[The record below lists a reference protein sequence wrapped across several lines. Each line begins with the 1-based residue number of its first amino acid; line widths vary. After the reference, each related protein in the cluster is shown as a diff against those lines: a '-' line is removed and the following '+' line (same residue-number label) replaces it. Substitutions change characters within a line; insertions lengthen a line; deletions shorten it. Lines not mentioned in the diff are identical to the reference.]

1 MRVPAVRLFPE
12 RPGRQTPPG
21 RLVDSRRDDADVTT
35 LRVLLAEDH
44 AVVREGTRQILERDP
59 GLEVVG
65 EAADGAEVVELAER
79 VHPDVVLMDLGLPGL
94 NGIEATRRIMARTAP
109 PKVLILSA
117 YDDQDYVVAAI
128 EAGAAGYLLKSAH
141 ASEVIAAIHAVVG
154 GQFVLHPALAR
165 HLVAPR
171 PGTADARDSL
181 TPREVEVLRLA
192 ARGGRTRDIAAA
204 LSVSMR
210 TVEGTFTNIFNKLG
224 VMTRTEAIVYAAS
237 RGWISLEHGPR
248 LDAR

>member
-1 MRVPAVRLFPE
+1 M
-12 RPGRQTPPG
+12 T
-21 RLVDSRRDDADVTT
+21 S
-35 LRVLLAEDH
+35 LRILLAEDH

-65 EAADGAEVVELAER
+65 EAADGAEVVEMAGRL
-79 VHPDVVLMDLGLPGL
+79 VPDVVLLDLGLPAL
-94 NGIEATRRIMARTAP
+94 NGIEATRRIVAQARP

-141 ASEVIAAIHAVVG
+141 ASEVIAAIHAVAG
-154 GQFVLHPALAR
+154 GQFVLHPAVAR

-171 PGTADARDSL
+171 SAASDTREAL

-192 ARGGRTRDIAAA
+192 ARGGRTRDIAVT
-204 LSVSMR
+204 LSVSAR

-224 VMTRTEAIVYAAS
+224 VMTRTEAIIYAAS
-237 RGWISLEHGPR
+237 RGWISLERAPR
-248 LDAR
+248 LDER

>member
-1 MRVPAVRLFPE
+1 M
-12 RPGRQTPPG
+12 T
-21 RLVDSRRDDADVTT
+21 S

-44 AVVREGTRQILERDP
+44 AVVREGTRQILEHDP

-79 VHPDVVLMDLGLPGL
+79 LVPDVVLLDLGLPTL
-94 NGIEATRRIMARTAP
+94 NGIEATRRIMARARP

-141 ASEVIAAIHAVVG
+141 ASEVIAAIHAVAG
-154 GQFVLHPALAR
+154 GQFVLHPSVAR
-165 HLVAPR
+165 HLVAQR
-171 PGTADARDSL
+171 SGASEAREAL
-181 TPREVEVLRLA
+181 TPREIEVLRLA
-192 ARGGRTRDIAAA
+192 ARGGRTRDIAVT
-204 LSVSMR
+204 LSVSVR

-224 VMTRTEAIVYAAS
+224 VMTRTEAIIYAAS
-237 RGWISLEHGPR
+237 RGWISLEHPPR
-248 LDAR
+248 LDER